1 MLSMN
6 NNNDN
11 FPDLEKVKAIKTYR
25 AMYFKLKRM
34 LRVSDE
40 ELKSYIIESL
50 GFVKFERKYDA
61 TLLKRIYFSTLDAV
75 QSDRTLFNR
84 YYTEKNKLK
93 IVDDT
98 ATAFINERYND
109 DHQLFEA
116 KDIIDSSKL
125 CDSKKKF
132 IKKAI
137 SNDCLE
143 MNRKTYNRR
152 LERSFQDVEGM
163 C

>member
-1 MLSMN
+1 M
-6 NNNDN
+6 NNDN
-11 FPDLEKVKAIKTYR
+11 FPDFEKVKAIKTYR

-34 LRVSDE
+34 LRISDK
-40 ELKSYIIESL
+40 ELRSYVIESL
-50 GFVKFERKYDA
+50 GFVKFEKKYDA
-61 TLLKRIYFSTLDAV
+61 TLLRRIYFSTLDAV

-84 YYTEKNKLK
+84 YYSVKNNLK

-98 ATAFINERYND
+98 AFINKQYND

-125 CDSKKKF
+125 CSSKKNF

>member
-1 MLSMN
+1 MD
-6 NNNDN
+6 NNDN
-11 FPDLEKVKAIKTYR
+11 FPDFEKVKAIKTYR

-34 LRVSDE
+34 LRTSDE
-40 ELKSYIIESL
+40 ELRSYIIESL

-61 TLLKRIYFSTLDAV
+61 TLLRRIYFSTLDAI

-84 YYTEKNKLK
+84 YYSVKKNLK

-98 ATAFINERYND
+98 TFINEQYND
-109 DHQLFEA
+109 DHSLFEA
-116 KDIIDSSKL
+116 KEIIDSSKL

-137 SNDCLE
+137 SNDCME

>member
-1 MLSMN
+1 
-6 NNNDN
+6 
-11 FPDLEKVKAIKTYR
+11 
-25 AMYFKLKRM
+25 
-34 LRVSDE
+34 
-40 ELKSYIIESL
+40 
-50 GFVKFERKYDA
+50 
-61 TLLKRIYFSTLDAV
+61 
-75 QSDRTLFNR
+75 FNR
-84 YYTEKNKLK
+84 YYSVKNNLK

-98 ATAFINERYND
+98 AFINKQYND

-125 CDSKKKF
+125 CSSKKNF